1 MPAPVPIIV
10 ESCRNRGLDHQR
22 FFRVPRTRSIQKFSA
37 DVTRTYP
44 SQTLKFT
51 SYLPP
56 PTRAIPTAMI
66 TIYHN
71 PRCSKSRGA
80 CELVASS
87 YNIESEP
94 VEIIEYLKQPLS
106 VAQLKM
112 LNSMLGCPVRDML
125 RDTEAAYEQLGLS
138 APNLSDDQLYEAIA
152 NHPELMQR
160 PIAVREGRAVIG
172 RPPERVKALFE

>member
-1 MPAPVPIIV
+1 MSVHVPIIV
-10 ESCRNRGLDHQR
+10 DPSRNRGLDHQR
-22 FFRVPRTRSIQKFSA
+22 FFRVPRTHSIQKFYA
-37 DVTRTYP
+37 DVTRTDP
-44 SQTLKFT
+44 SQTLKFM
-51 SYLPP
+51 SYSPWP
-56 PTRAIPTAMI
+56 SHGTPTAMI

-87 YNIESEP
+87 HNIGSEP

-106 VAQLKM
+106 VAQLKT
-112 LNSMLGCPVRDML
+112 LNTMLGCPVRDML

-138 APNLSDDQLYEAIA
+138 ASNLSDDQLYEAIA

-160 PIAVREGRAVIG
+160 PIVVREGRAVIG